1 MSAQSIPSTVQST
14 PTQLGSLESSASPY
28 TNTTQDED
36 AALIGMLASSDRTCA
51 EAALQI
57 IYTRHSRHVY
67 SLARKIVR
75 DINAA
80 EEIVQDTFVK
90 LWKNAPMYDSSRG
103 AMSVWL
109 LTIAHHTCID
119 YVRRA
124 SKRTLVFLE
133 QDEFES
139 IADTG
144 PCRQNTDIVMLEDAF
159 KTLQPDEQELIRL
172 AYYEGLSQSQI
183 VTRTQ
188 VPLGTVKSRLRA
200 ALIHLRQHLEPA

>member
-14 PTQLGSLESSASPY
+14 PTPMENLESSASPF

-36 AALIGMLASSDRTCA
+36 TALIGMLASSDRTCS

-57 IYTRHSRHVY
+57 IYSRHSRHVY

-124 SKRTLVFLE
+124 SKRPLVFLE

-139 IADTG
+139 IADEG
-144 PCRQNTDIVMLEDAF
+144 PGYQNTDIVMLEDAF
-159 KTLQPDEQELIRL
+159 KTLRPDEQVLIRL
-172 AYYEGLSQSQI
+172 AYYEGLSHSQI
-183 VTRTQ
+183 VTQTH
-188 VPLGTVKSRLRA
+188 VPLGTIKTRLRA
-200 ALIHLRQHLEPA
+200 ALIHLRHHLDPS

>member
-1 MSAQSIPSTVQST
+1 MSAQSISTVQST
-14 PTQLGSLESSASPY
+14 PTPLESLESPASRC
-28 TNTTQDED
+28 TTITQDED
-36 AALIGMLASSDRTCA
+36 IALIGMLASTNRTCS
-51 EAALQI
+51 EAALEI

-67 SLARKIVR
+67 SLARKIVQ

-124 SKRTLVFLE
+124 SKRSLVFLE

-139 IADTG
+139 IADEG
-144 PCRQNTDIVMLEDAF
+144 PCQQNTDIVMLEAAF

-172 AYYEGLSQSQI
+172 AYYEGLSHSQI
-183 VTRTQ
+183 AIQTH
-188 VPLGTVKSRLRA
+188 VPLGTIKTRLRG
-200 ALIHLRQHLEPA
+200 ALIHLRHHLGPS